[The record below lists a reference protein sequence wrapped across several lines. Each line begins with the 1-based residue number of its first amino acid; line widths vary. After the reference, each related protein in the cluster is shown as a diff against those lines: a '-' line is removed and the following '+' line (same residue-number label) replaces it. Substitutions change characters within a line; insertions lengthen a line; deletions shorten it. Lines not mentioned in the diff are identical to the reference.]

1 MGRKRRTTEKTLGTI
16 WKASDA
22 LWKRME
28 VLLKEAYPAKQ
39 TGRPRADF
47 RRVLNGI
54 VYRMRSGC
62 QWNQLPKEFGDDSTV
77 HRWFQRWCADGIFR
91 KLWALLV
98 AECDELGAV
107 DWEWQAADAAMAKA
121 RFGGRKSA
129 PIRPIGE
136 NPAPREACSSRAA
149 EALWAR

>member
-1 MGRKRRTTEKTLGTI
+1 MGRKRRRKRKTLGTI
-16 WKASDA
+16 WEVPDG
-22 LWKRME
+22 LWERVE
-28 VLLKEAYPAKQ
+28 PLLKKAYPPKR
-39 TGRPRADF
+39 TGRPRADS
-47 RRVLNGI
+47 RNVLNGI

-62 QWNQLPKEFGDDSTV
+62 QWNQLPKRFGDDSTV

-91 KLWALLV
+91 KFWALLV
-98 AECDELGAV
+98 SECDELGGV

-136 NPAPREACSSRAA
+136 NPAPSEASSSRRM
-149 EALWAR
+149 EAPWGR